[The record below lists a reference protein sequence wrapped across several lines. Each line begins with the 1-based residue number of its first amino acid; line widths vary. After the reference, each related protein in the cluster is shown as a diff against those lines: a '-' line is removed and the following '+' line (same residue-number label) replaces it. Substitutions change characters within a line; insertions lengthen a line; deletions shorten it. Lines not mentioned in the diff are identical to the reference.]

1 MPEIQ
6 QSTRA
11 GQNVSM
17 SSAGVLEEGQ
27 SMPPK
32 TEQAGVHPRE
42 MDKVDIVV
50 LVRKQRVNG
59 DTRDNHGFGPPT
71 DVVLADI
78 RAVHVLQESE
88 TERAK
93 SEDGRGVLVNLE

>member
-6 QSTRA
+6 QSTRV

-17 SSAGVLEEGQ
+17 SSAGVGEEGQ

-32 TEQAGVHPRE
+32 TDIAGVRPHE
-42 MDKVDIVV
+42 MNKVDIGV
-50 LVRKQRVNG
+50 LVRKTRVNAF
-59 DTRDNHGFGPPT
+59 TRDNHGFAPQT

-88 TERAK
+88 TEKAK
-93 SEDGRGVLVNLE
+93 SEDGRGVLFNLE

>member
-1 MPEIQ
+1 MTETQ

-17 SSAGVLEEGQ
+17 SSAGVGEVVK

-32 TEQAGVHPRE
+32 TGHAGILPHE
-42 MDKVDIVV
+42 MNKIDIGV
-50 LVRKQRVNG
+50 LVRKPRVNAFNIN
-59 DTRDNHGFGPPT
+59 NHGFAPPT

-78 RAVHVLQESE
+78 RAVHVMQ
-88 TERAK
+88 
-93 SEDGRGVLVNLE
+93 